1 LPAGAWAF
9 HAEENGDASTEATLV
24 LQTAPRYWRMIDC
37 SGARRPEICEA
48 RLVKLKD
55 LRKVRARRYTDRLY
69 PARACVGSPPSIRL
83 TNRTALHPA
92 IFRDQHRKAILAGSA
107 TIIHRCC
114 VR

>member
-37 SGARRPEICEA
+37 SGARRPEICEV

-55 LRKVRARRYTDRLY
+55 LRKVRAPGATLIVYIPHALAWAVRRQF
-69 PARACVGSPPSIRL
+69 V
-83 TNRTALHPA
+83 
-92 IFRDQHRKAILAGSA
+92 
-107 TIIHRCC
+107 
-114 VR
+114 